1 MDDSR
6 EAGWEGVGWSL
17 GSCLQQARLCFDRP
31 SSVSH
36 AQHLPAPYFTWAV
49 SERMSGLKIAHNKQQ
64 TAFKTIATEPSFF
77 GDGDG
82 RELICELET
91 PSIDPPLH
99 QPELALALQ
108 RLWTAL
114 SLAQCSW
121 CQWVSRLTRG
131 RRPLDRPSHIY
142 ANRRQWVL
150 VLGPLSVVFQLSTLH
165 SFRTFQHFPSL
176 AIKLPPAIGAPLGS
190 PRMWLSASSCM
201 ATREG

>member
-142 ANRRQWVL
+142 ANRR
-150 VLGPLSVVFQLSTLH
+150 H
-165 SFRTFQHFPSL
+165 FRTFQHFPSL
-176 AIKLPPAIGAPLGS
+176 AIKLPPAIGALLGS

-201 ATREG
+201 ATREGWAEPALSCRSA